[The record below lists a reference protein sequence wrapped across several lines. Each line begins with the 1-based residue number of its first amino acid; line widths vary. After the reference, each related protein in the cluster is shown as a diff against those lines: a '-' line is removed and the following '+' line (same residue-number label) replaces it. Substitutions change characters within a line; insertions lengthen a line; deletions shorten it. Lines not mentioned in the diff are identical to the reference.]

1 MFTSLLIA
9 ATIPLI
15 AAARRQSWSANVML
29 VIVFAALAAAYVGG
43 QYLDGTAPALTTDYL
58 RGFAIAIGT
67 QQGAHRMVKGMPW
80 FQALEQIGNPRGL
93 AAQPRVG
100 DKTWQ

>member
-9 ATIPLI
+9 LTIPLI
-15 AAARRQSWSANVML
+15 AAARRQSWSANVMPL
-29 VIVFAALAAAYVGG
+29 IVFAALAAAYIGG
-43 QYLDGTAPALTTDYL
+43 QYLDGTAPALTPEYL
-58 RGFAIAIGT
+58 GGFALALAS

-80 FQALEQIGNPRGL
+80 FQALESIGNPRGL